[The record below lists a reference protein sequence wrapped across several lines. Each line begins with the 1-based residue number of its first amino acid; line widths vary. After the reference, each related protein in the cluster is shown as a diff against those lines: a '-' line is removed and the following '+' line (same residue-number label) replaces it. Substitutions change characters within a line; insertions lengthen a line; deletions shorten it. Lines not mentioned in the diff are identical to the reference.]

1 MNTRTTW
8 DEIRPAAPT
17 AGRRRGYTARAGP
30 CGLRSRSGPWG
41 EKCSRPAGSAHG
53 WSVVLPSGGQ

>member
-41 EKCSRPAGSAHG
+41 R
-53 WSVVLPSGGQ
+53 SVNGQQDLPTDGR